1 MEIKDLEFNN
11 QTMDNQVN
19 KSEVNKKKES
29 PFLKRVAELE
39 KKVLKLERQVDIILK
54 SLRR

>member
-39 KKVLKLERQVDIILK
+39 KNVALLERKVNIILK

>member
-1 MEIKDLEFNN
+1 MGKTESN
-11 QTMDNQVN
+11 QIANNQVN
-19 KSEVNKKKES
+19 KSEVAKKKES

-39 KKVLKLERQVDIILK
+39 KNVALLERKVDIILK

>member
-1 MEIKDLEFNN
+1 MEIKDLELNN

-29 PFLKRVAELE
+29 PFLKRVSELE

>member
-19 KSEVNKKKES
+19 KSEVDKKKES

-39 KKVLKLERQVDIILK
+39 KNVALLERKVDIILK

>member
-1 MEIKDLEFNN
+1 MEIKDLDINR

>member
-1 MEIKDLEFNN
+1 MEIKDLEVNN

-19 KSEVNKKKES
+19 KSEVAKKKES

-39 KKVLKLERQVDIILK
+39 KNVALLERKVDIILK